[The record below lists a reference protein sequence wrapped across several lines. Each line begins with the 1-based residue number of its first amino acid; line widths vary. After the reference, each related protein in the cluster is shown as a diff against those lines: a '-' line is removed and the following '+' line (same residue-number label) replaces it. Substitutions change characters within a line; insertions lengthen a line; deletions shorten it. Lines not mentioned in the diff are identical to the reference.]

1 MKDFITAFY
10 YVLYFMGI
18 EALHFAFMRFVLES
32 ETDFLPIYKF
42 TTFILALV
50 LAIVVQL
57 NMVAKSYIGFLFLF
71 VMGLKLF
78 VAKIF
83 MDRQGQLGN
92 PEFKYSFVVLY
103 LISLVLI
110 TVFLVKLLKQ
120 AENDKKQKNTF
131 PN

>member
-1 MKDFITAFY
+1 MKNFVTAFY
-10 YVLYFMGI
+10 YVLYFIGI
-18 EALHFAFMRFVLES
+18 EAIHYAFMDFVLES
-32 ETDFLPIYKF
+32 KTDFMPIYKF

-57 NMVAKSYIGFLFLF
+57 NMIAKNYIGFLFLF

-83 MDRQGQLGN
+83 MDRQDQLGIA
-92 PEFKYSFVVLY
+92 EFKYSFVVLY

-120 AENDKKQKNTF
+120 QENDKKQKNTF

>member
-1 MKDFITAFY
+1 MKNFITAFY
-10 YVLYFMGI
+10 YVLYFIGI
-18 EALHFAFMRFVLES
+18 EAIHYAFMDFVLES
-32 ETDFLPIYKF
+32 KTDFMPIYKF

-57 NMVAKSYIGFLFLF
+57 NMIAKSYIGFLFLF

-83 MDRQGQLGN
+83 MDRQDQLGIA
-92 PEFKYSFVVLY
+92 EFKYSFVVLY

-120 AENDKKQKNTF
+120 EENDKKQKNTF

>member
-1 MKDFITAFY
+1 MKNFITAFY
-10 YVLYFMGI
+10 YVLYFIGI
-18 EALHFAFMRFVLES
+18 EAIHYAFMDFVLES
-32 ETDFLPIYKF
+32 KTDFMPIYKF
-42 TTFILALV
+42 TTFILAIV
-50 LAIVVQL
+50 LAIIVQL
-57 NMVAKSYIGFLFLF
+57 NMVAKNYIGFLFLF
-71 VMGLKLF
+71 VIGLKLF
-78 VAKIF
+78 VAKLF
-83 MDRQGQLGN
+83 MDRQALLSI

>member
-1 MKDFITAFY
+1 MKNFITAFY
-10 YVLYFMGI
+10 YVLYFLGI
-18 EALHFAFMRFVLES
+18 EALHFVFMRFILEI
-32 ETDFLPIYKF
+32 ETDFMPIYKF
-42 TTFILALV
+42 TTFVMALV

-57 NMVAKSYIGFLFLF
+57 NMIARNYIGFLFLF

-83 MDRQGQLGN
+83 MDRQEQLN
-92 PEFKYSFVVLY
+92 SPDFKYSFVVLY

-120 AENDKKQKNTF
+120 EENDKKQKNTF

>member
-18 EALHFAFMRFVLES
+18 EALHFGFMCFVLES
-32 ETDFLPIYKF
+32 ETDFMPIYKF

-50 LAIVVQL
+50 LAIVVQM
-57 NMVAKSYIGFLFLF
+57 NMMAKNYIGFLFLF

-83 MDRQGQLGN
+83 MDRQEHLGN

-110 TVFLVKLLKQ
+110 TVFLVKHLKQ

>member
-10 YVLYFMGI
+10 YVLYFIGI
-18 EALHFAFMRFVLES
+18 EVMHFTFMRFVLES
-32 ETDFLPIYKF
+32 ETDFMPIYKF
-42 TTFILALV
+42 TTFILAIV
-50 LAIVVQL
+50 LAIIVQL
-57 NMVAKSYIGFLFLF
+57 NMVAKNYIGFLFLF
-71 VMGLKLF
+71 VIGLKLF
-78 VAKIF
+78 VAKLF
-83 MDRQGQLGN
+83 MDRQAQLSI

>member
-18 EALHFAFMRFVLES
+18 EALHFVFMRYILEI

-50 LAIVVQL
+50 LVIVVQL
-57 NMVAKSYIGFLFLF
+57 NMVAKNYIGFLFLF

-83 MDRQGQLGN
+83 IDRQNLIGS
-92 PEFKYSFVVLY
+92 PDFKYSFVVLY

-110 TVFLVKLLKQ
+110 TVFLVKLLKGG
-120 AENDKKQKNTF
+120 ENDKKQKNTF